1 VDEVT
6 RVLATVA
13 LGLLAGAL
21 LTEGAVLVPYWRS
34 ISNQAFS
41 RLHDGVAPR
50 LYAYFAPLTI
60 TAVLLATASGA
71 FATRSGPVTTDDWLT
86 IASSALAISL
96 LGFYRWYF
104 QRANRALPKFAR
116 LEDPA
121 QLAAELRRWQLIHT
135 VRTGVCVASF
145 LAAVLAL

>member
-1 VDEVT
+1 M
-6 RVLATVA
+6 RVLATVG

-21 LTEGAVLVPYWRS
+21 LTEAVVLVPYWRS
-34 ISNQAFS
+34 IPNQAFS

-60 TAVLLATASGA
+60 AAVLVAITSGA
-71 FATRSGPVTTDDWLT
+71 FATRSRPMAAADWLT
-86 IASSALAISL
+86 IASAALAISL

-104 QRANRALPKFAR
+104 ERANRALPELAR

-121 QLAAELRRWQLIHT
+121 KLATELRRWQSIHT
-135 VRTGVCVASF
+135 IRTGVCLASF
-145 LAAVLAL
+145 LCAALAL